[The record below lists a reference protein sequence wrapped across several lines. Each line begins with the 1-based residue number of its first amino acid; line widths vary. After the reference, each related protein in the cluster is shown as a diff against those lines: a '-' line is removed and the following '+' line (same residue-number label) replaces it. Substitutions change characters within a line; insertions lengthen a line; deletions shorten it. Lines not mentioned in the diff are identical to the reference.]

1 MTSQYSQILAQYN
14 YHISEDKNQQLMS
27 SIKSDPESTV
37 RTVGSELALPFGI
50 KLSEGLTGALKDKAG
65 ELLQPVKDRIAS
77 AWEQLKSDSS
87 DAVGKIFKGSKSELD
102 SQIDT
107 LDNPE
112 FRTRFNDIQDDL
124 DQPLT
129 DARTAVSNAE
139 AGSAELETATSN
151 LSALN
156 TSIATRTAALK
167 ADVDAAMN
175 VEAPVGVEEG
185 DIALQELAPA
195 YTQTFANP
203 TFVAPE
209 ASDASAIIGE
219 GNVLNRIATAA
230 RSIQTSAARG
240 ISSVVNPASTAA
252 RTATVA
258 SEEATVAEG
267 TAATEATE
275 AIGAGGVEAVAGEAA
290 TVAAID
296 SVAVGAS
303 ATGFLAPIAGLA
315 IIGTALWELF
325 GDHDSAPAAMPPKPI
340 PNYSMPVFQPGGH

>member
-14 YHISEDKNQQLMS
+14 YRISEDKNQQLMS
-27 SIKSDPESTV
+27 SMKSDPEASE

-129 DARTAVSNAE
+129 DARAAVSNAE
-139 AGSAELETATSN
+139 AGSSELETATSN
-151 LSALN
+151 LDALN
-156 TSIATRTAALK
+156 TSIASRTVALK
-167 ADVDAAMN
+167 MDVDAAMN

-203 TFVAPE
+203 TFVGAE
-209 ASDASAIIGE
+209 ASDASTIIGE

-230 RSIQTSAARG
+230 RAIQTSAARG

-267 TAATEATE
+267 TAATEA
-275 AIGAGGVEAVAGEAA
+275 IGAGGVEVAAGEAA
-290 TVAAID
+290 TAAAID

-303 ATGFLAPIAGLA
+303 ATGFLAPIAGIA
-315 IIGTALWELF
+315 IIGTALWEIF
-325 GDHDSAPAAMPPKPI
+325 GDHDSAPAVKPL
-340 PNYSMPVFQPGGH
+340 PNYSTPVFQPGGH